1 MNGGRVTVP
10 EYKKIL
16 IALPLELVEG
26 VDEASSAEG
35 ISRSEFIRRAL
46 GECLKE
52 QQRKKLREKLKN
64 GYIEVGDIN
73 LSLAELY
80 FEADNDT
87 QMYYEEKLSECETE

>member
-1 MNGGRVTVP
+1 MNGGRITVP

-26 VDEASSAEG
+26 VDEASCAEG

-46 GECLKE
+46 GDCLKE
-52 QQRKKLREKLKN
+52 QRRKLLRERLKN
-64 GYIEVGDIN
+64 GYIEMGDIN
-73 LSLAELY
+73 LSLAELC